1 MTNAPTTRPALIR
14 FDGWTLD
21 PTTGE
26 LEHEG
31 TRQRLQ
37 DLPLKILNE
46 LLRRPGELVGRK
58 QLIAQLWPTGVVDF
72 ETGLNTA
79 VSKLRLA
86 LGDNADSPR
95 YIETVPRKGYRFIGT
110 VEADAAAAPPEP
122 ISAPSTRGR
131 ARKFAWGGVLLG
143 FVAALAVFTAY
154 NTKQQHPVRLAV
166 LPLENLS
173 PDPDN
178 AFFADGLHEEILS
191 ALTNRAPQ
199 MGGLAHDNDDLSHT
213 VENRARTDQRA
224 RCYACP
230 RRIGAA

>member
-1 MTNAPTTRPALIR
+1 MTNATTTAAAPIR

-31 TRQRLQ
+31 KRQRLQ

-46 LLRRPGELVGRK
+46 LLRRPGELVKRE
-58 QLIAQLWPTGVVDF
+58 QLIALLWPSGVVDF

-110 VEADAAAAPPEP
+110 VAPDPAAAPPQP
-122 ISAPSTRGR
+122 VSAPTVGGH
-131 ARKFAWGGVLLG
+131 ARKFAWTG
-143 FVAALAVFTAY
+143 
-154 NTKQQHPVRLAV
+154 
-166 LPLENLS
+166 
-173 PDPDN
+173 
-178 AFFADGLHEEILS
+178 
-191 ALTNRAPQ
+191 
-199 MGGLAHDNDDLSHT
+199 
-213 VENRARTDQRA
+213 
-224 RCYACP
+224 
-230 RRIGAA
+230 